1 MTREERQ
8 AASRAVC
15 ARLAERWPGRE
26 APPLAASFASLP
38 GEVELSAW
46 HGLLRAR
53 GVAVAF
59 PRIDPDLSRR
69 AMDFFIVENETDW
82 QPGPYGL
89 REPDPARC
97 RRVEPGEIGLH
108 LVPGLAFSA
117 EGARL
122 GQGGGYYD
130 RWLAKVPD
138 ATPLV
143 GVCFACQIVDSVPTA
158 AHDRRVP
165 HVVTDE
171 GWLGGASST
180 Q

>member
-1 MTREERQ
+1 MTRGERQ
-8 AASRAVC
+8 AASQAVC

-38 GEVELSAW
+38 GEADLAAW
-46 HGLLRAR
+46 HEALRAR
-53 GVAVAF
+53 GIAVAF
-59 PRIDPDLSRR
+59 PRVDPDLSRR
-69 AMDFFIVENETDW
+69 TMEFYIVENESDW
-82 QPGPYGL
+82 RPGAYGL

-97 RRVEPGEIGLH
+97 RRVDPDEISLH
-108 LVPGLAFSA
+108 LVPGLAFTA
-117 EGARL
+117 QGARL

-130 RWLAKVPD
+130 RWLAQVPD

-143 GVCFACQIVDSVPTA
+143 GVCFACQIVDSVPTE
-158 AHDRRVP
+158 AHDRRVH
-165 HVVTDE
+165 HVVTDG